1 MVVSVEEKVKLI
13 HQVWIRKTNANESL
27 LTRRE
32 QEPDIKTKVGRILW
46 NQSAR
51 NLVTVL
57 MMSGVEVA

>member
-13 HQVWIRKTNANESL
+13 HQVLIRKTNENESL

-51 NLVTVL
+51 NLITVL
-57 MMSGVEVA
+57 MVSGVEVA

>member
-13 HQVWIRKTNANESL
+13 HQVWIRKTNENESL

-46 NQSAR
+46 DQSAR
-51 NLVTVL
+51 NLIIVL
-57 MMSGVEVA
+57 MVSGVEVA